1 MARLPRLTVTG
12 LPHHV
17 VLRGNNQQPIF
28 VDDHDRRDWL
38 ALLVDYAPRE
48 QVHLHAYVLLDNHI
62 HLLLTPQQDG
72 ALSRLMQALGRTYVR
87 RFNQRH
93 QRSGTLWE
101 GRYRN
106 TVVDPDLLLHAMA
119 CLDSLPVREQLA
131 RSPQGYAWSSSAHY
145 TGERSERMVTPPTQI
160 WQLGNTPFAREDA
173 YRALLHE
180 HESGHGCA
188 QFQEAALGGWA
199 HGSPDF
205 VLQLQQLTGRRLQK
219 SQAGRPAR
227 KAPEAG

>member
-1 MARLPRLTVTG
+1 MLLPGQMQLLATPQDADGLPRMMQDVG
-12 LPHHV
+12 
-17 VLRGNNQQPIF
+17 R
-28 VDDHDRRDWL
+28 
-38 ALLVDYAPRE
+38 
-48 QVHLHAYVLLDNHI
+48 AYVRTFNNR
-62 HLLLTPQQDG
+62 HL
-72 ALSRLMQALGRTYVR
+72 
-87 RFNQRH
+87 
-93 QRSGTLWE
+93 RSGTLWE

>member
-1 MARLPRLTVTG
+1 MARLARLSVAG
-12 LPHHV
+12 YPHHV
-17 VLRGNNQQPIF
+17 IQRGNNRQAIF
-28 VDDHDRRDWL
+28 LDETDYERML
-38 ALLVDYAPRE
+38 QLLRE
-48 QVHLHAYVLLDNHI
+48 ASARHRVGLHAWVLLPGQMQ
-62 HLLLTPQQDG
+62 LLATPQDAEGLPRMMQDV
-72 ALSRLMQALGRTYVR
+72 GRAYVR
-87 RFNQRH
+87 TFNNRH
-93 QRSGTLWE
+93 LRSGTLWE

-131 RSPQGYAWSSSAHY
+131 RSPEGYAWSSSAHY
-145 TGERSERMVTPPTQI
+145 TGQRSERMVTPPTQI

-227 KAPEAG
+227 KVPEAG